1 MRAPRDVLEIRPAQ
15 NWSCC
20 TAVVPRL
27 SQDAEMQ
34 LRYIIHVEKSI
45 LRMAERKREC
55 L

>member
-27 SQDAEMQ
+27 SQDAEIQ
-34 LRYIIHVEKSI
+34 LRYIIHVESI
-45 LRMAERKREC
+45 LRMTERKREC